1 MKKEEILNLIDEALE
16 VREKAYVEYSK
27 FKVGAILITSED
39 KKYKGVNV
47 ENKSYGLT
55 MCAERNAIFSAVTDG
70 MKKIKLM
77 VLVGDTEKPITP
89 CGACRQVMSEFA
101 DKDTRI
107 VMSNLKKEYE
117 VVTMKDLL
125 PYAFE
130 F

>member
-1 MKKEEILNLIDEALE
+1 MKKEEILSLIDEALE
-16 VREKAYVEYSK
+16 IREKAYAEYSN
-27 FKVGAILITSED
+27 FKVGAILITDED

-77 VLVGDTEKPITP
+77 VLVGDTEQPITP
-89 CGACRQVMSEFA
+89 CGACRQVMAEFA
-101 DKDTRI
+101 DKNTKI
-107 VMSNLKKEYE
+107 IMSNLKKEYE
-117 VVTMKDLL
+117 IVTMQELL

>member
-16 VREKAYVEYSK
+16 VREKAYAEYSK

-47 ENKSYGLT
+47 ENKSYGLS

>member
-1 MKKEEILNLIDEALE
+1 
-16 VREKAYVEYSK
+16 
-27 FKVGAILITSED
+27 

-55 MCAERNAIFSAVTDG
+55 MCAERNAIFSAVTNG
-70 MKKIKLM
+70 MKKIKVM

-89 CGACRQVMSEFA
+89 CGACRQVMAEFS
-101 DKDTRI
+101 DEDTKI
-107 VMSNLKKEYE
+107 IMSNLKKEYE
-117 VVTMKDLL
+117 IVTMLDLL